1 MIAVLAEQN
10 SGLFSQTLWYVVRR
24 ADDFRTREAH
34 RQRSIDG
41 PITARGPS
49 VVAALSPKSTTG
61 GRGPLLKR

>member
-1 MIAVLAEQN
+1 MQFLAEQN
-10 SGLFSQTLWYVVRR
+10 SGLFSETLWYVVRR

-34 RQRSIDG
+34 RQRSKMAQLKPGD
-41 PITARGPS
+41 PS